1 MQSLSMHQVGV
12 AALLAIACA
21 SATGLAAGAP
31 LSLAEAQRVAVE
43 RSRLLDAKRL
53 AVSASREMAVAA
65 GQLPDPVVSLG
76 VENMPADGADRFNLT
91 RDFMTMRR
99 VSLMQE
105 VTSGDKRRLRAERY
119 GLEAEKGLAEQAV
132 ALAAIQRDTALA
144 WIDAYYADAE
154 ATLIAEE
161 RGRASQESEIAD
173 AAYRAGRGSQGDVF
187 MVQSSVAL
195 LDDRVADVAR
205 RARSARTMLARWTGG
220 DEQRPLGQK
229 PAFDVIRG
237 GAHSLHEQLATHPEI
252 IALSKQEEI
261 ASSEARLADAN
272 KRPDWSVQLAYS
284 QRGPSY
290 SNMVSFGVSIP
301 LPWDAAN
308 RQDREVAAKVAAAQ
322 QAAAVR
328 DETLRMHLAEIVSM
342 TQQWESNRARLER
355 FEREIVPLA
364 RERTG
369 ALLAAYRGGKSSAG
383 DVLAVRR
390 NELEVRLQMLQLEA
404 ETARLWAQL
413 SFLFPEDVK

>member
-99 VSLMQE
+99 VSVMQE
-105 VTSGDKRRLRAERY
+105 VTSGDKRRLRAERF

>member
-1 MQSLSMHQVGV
+1 MQSLFMYQVGV
-12 AALLAIACA
+12 AVLLATACA

-31 LSLAEAQRVAVE
+31 LSLLEAQRAAVE

-76 VENMPADGADRFNLT
+76 IENLPADGADRFNIT

-99 VSLMQE
+99 IAVMQE

-119 GLEAEKGLAEQAV
+119 GLEAEKGIAEQAV

-154 ATLIAEE
+154 ASLIAEE
-161 RGRASQESEIAD
+161 RGRALQESEIAD

-205 RARSARTMLARWTGG
+205 RARSARTILARWTGD
-220 DEQRPLGQK
+220 DERRPLGEK
-229 PAFDVIRG
+229 PAFDAIRG

-284 QRGPSY
+284 VRGPSY
-290 SNMVSFGVSIP
+290 SNQVSLGVSVP
-301 LPWDAAN
+301 WPWDAAN

-328 DETLRMHLAEIVSM
+328 DETLRTHLAEIVSM
-342 TQQWESNRARLER
+342 TQQWESNRARLVR

-383 DVLAVRR
+383 DVLVVRR